1 MKLYNTL
8 TGDAQEF
15 APADGKTVKM
25 YVCGVT
31 PYSSTHVGHA
41 LSYVAF
47 DILRRYL
54 EFLGFQVRHIQNFT
68 DVDDK
73 IIQRAKE
80 QAIEPDALAERYIED
95 FYSTMDR
102 LNIQR
107 AHVYPRATQE
117 IGPIVETIQTLVD
130 NGSAYPAGGDVFF
143 RVTKKADYGK
153 LSHRTLD
160 GMQAGARIEVDEN
173 KEHPMDFVLWKSAR
187 PGEPS
192 WESPW
197 GPGRPG
203 WHIECTAMAMTYL
216 GPTLDIHG
224 GGQDLI
230 FPHHENEI
238 AQSEATPGEAPF
250 SRYWVHNGLLQL
262 GEDKMSKSL
271 GNLVTVEEAL
281 GKYTPDSIRL
291 YFLSSHYR
299 SPLSYSDEGCEA
311 MERSADRLRH
321 ALREQPKLQAESGR
335 ESMDPLPFQEQ
346 FMAAM
351 DDDLNTP
358 RALAAMFDLSRE
370 MNRQR
375 DDGHSIAAAQE
386 CLRHLGS
393 ILGLTFLKREVAL
406 NIDADLYSAMLRS
419 LRDQLTETGQSELM
433 GLIAEEAAADSAVSG
448 LDIDRLVALRASC
461 REHKQYALADEI
473 RGWLE
478 SQGISVED
486 SAAGSIW
493 EYRPKS

>member
-1 MKLYNTL
+1 MRLYNTL
-8 TGDAQEF
+8 SRDIQNFT
-15 APADGKTVKM
+15 PADGKTVKM

-47 DILRRYL
+47 DTLRRYL
-54 EFLGFQVRHIQNFT
+54 EFLGFEVKHVQNFT

-73 IIQRAKE
+73 IIQRAQE
-80 QAIEPDALAERYIED
+80 QDIEPDDLAQQFIDD
-95 FYSTMDR
+95 FYRTMDA

-107 AHVYPRATQE
+107 AHIYPRATQE
-117 IGPIVETIQTLVD
+117 IGPIIETIQKLID
-130 NGSAYPAGGDVFF
+130 NGSAYPGGGDVFF
-143 RVTKKADYGK
+143 RVTKIDDYGK

-173 KEHPMDFVLWKSAR
+173 KEHPMDFVLWKGAR
-187 PGEPS
+187 VGEPS

-203 WHIECTAMAMTYL
+203 WHIECTAMSMTYL
-216 GPTLDIHG
+216 GATLDIHG

-238 AQSEATPGEAPF
+238 AQSEASTGEAPF

-262 GEDKMSKSL
+262 GQDKMSKSL
-271 GNLVTVEEAL
+271 GNLVSVEEAL
-281 GKYTPDSIRL
+281 ENYSPDAIRL

-299 SPLSYSDEGCEA
+299 SPLSYTDEGCDA
-311 MERSADRLRH
+311 MERSADRLRNV
-321 ALREQPKLQAESGR
+321 LRDQVDPGGSP
-335 ESMDPLPFQEQ
+335 MDPTPFQAQ
-346 FMAAM
+346 FLEGM

-358 RALAAMFDLSRE
+358 KALAAMFDLSHE

-375 DDGHSIAAAQE
+375 DAGNSIVAAQD

-393 ILGLTFLKREVAL
+393 LLGLTFQDRAASL
-406 NIDADLYSAMLRS
+406 NVDAGLYNVMVKDLQSKLLATGR
-419 LRDQLTETGQSELM
+419 TELSEL
-433 GLIAEEAAADSAVSG
+433 LSEPDVIYVHAVSG
-448 LDIDRLVALRASC
+448 LDIDRLVSVRTEC
-461 REHKQYALADEI
+461 RTYKQYALADEI
-473 RGWLE
+473 RDWLE
-478 SQGISVED
+478 SQGVSLED

-493 EYRPKS
+493 SYRPGS